1 MIEITSQDF
10 SDAFEEMYQK
20 KRYKSILFMIDTC
33 QANTLGDAIRSPN
46 IVSVG
51 SSLRN
56 ENSYSWGSDSD
67 VGLSLTDRFTSK

>member
-1 MIEITSQDF
+1 M
-10 SDAFEEMYQK
+10 A
-20 KRYKSILFMIDTC
+20 DTC
-33 QANTLGDAIRSPN
+33 QANTLGNTIRSPN
-46 IVSVG
+46 IISVG